1 MHTVLLI
8 EDQFDVASML
18 RLILSRG
25 GYRALLANNLAE
37 ARDIWSAYK
46 NEIDLVLTDN
56 NLPDG
61 SGVQFAQHLAHE
73 KPSLKVV
80 VASGIPQDNLPRSFY
95 RADKP
100 FHMSDLLDTLA
111 TALNEPDIQ

>member
-1 MHTVLLI
+1 MNTVLLI

-25 GYRALLANNLAE
+25 GYRALMAHNLGE
-37 ARDIWSAYK
+37 ARGIWAAYK

-61 SGVQFAQHLAHE
+61 SGVQFAQFLVHE
-73 KPSLKVV
+73 KPSLKVA

-95 RADKP
+95 RVDKP
-100 FHMSDLLDTLA
+100 FQISDLLDTLA
-111 TALNEPDIQ
+111 LALKEPNN